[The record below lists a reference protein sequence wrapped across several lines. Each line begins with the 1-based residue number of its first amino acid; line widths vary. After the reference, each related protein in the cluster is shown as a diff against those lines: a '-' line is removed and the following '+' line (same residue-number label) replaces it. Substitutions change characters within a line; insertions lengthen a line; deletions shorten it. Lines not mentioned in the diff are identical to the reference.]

1 MEELIEV
8 IQGLKQPGCIDYIQ
22 LGSAIVSVIA
32 SIIAV
37 FVAIRVL
44 KTIAENQNK
53 IALFEKRYELFQ
65 FYRKCQSF
73 LYAIKRD
80 KTIEEIRNSCS
91 TIFEIDCKNTN
102 IKGIL
107 ILLSKFENASY
118 QIHFLF
124 PKIKEEDA
132 RKLYLALYY
141 FILQIVKSEVYD
153 INDVEDNK
161 KDFIFGGNLYF
172 ARELNSHFYLDLQ
185 GTLDYSSDPVRNG
198 KESRW
203 LGMAGI
209 GLQWRLGEYL
219 HSNYID
225 PFLRMGANYMYKNF
239 KINYKGM
246 EEFNS
251 EEMEW
256 NLSNDYTK
264 EGKDK
269 QNLIPI
275 SLGIGVN
282 MWLNDNIGRGL
293 EGDYLIM
300 PYKHIA
306 NSWQGSI
313 RLMWRIGG
321 KSLKVKPKIQYVEKI
336 IEKVIEKPIIMK
348 QIVETP
354 SQPNVLC
361 DLFNNIYFE
370 FDKTEITPKAAT
382 IIDEIAQIM
391 LTDTSKKYLIT
402 GCTDAKGSSQYNMD
416 LSQKRADAVV
426 NALIKKGVPNKMLKA
441 KGVGAKISY
450 ASQNA
455 PNEIREGDRKIIVQT
470 ITNMD
475 YWNYIP

>member
-1 MEELIEV
+1 MSCPKYKLSMKNKNMKKI
-8 IQGLKQPGCIDYIQ
+8 YIH
-22 LGSAIVSVIA
+22 
-32 SIIAV
+32 
-37 FVAIRVL
+37 
-44 KTIAENQNK
+44 K
-53 IALFEKRYELFQ
+53 IH
-65 FYRKCQSF
+65 
-73 LYAIKRD
+73 
-80 KTIEEIRNSCS
+80 
-91 TIFEIDCKNTN
+91 
-102 IKGIL
+102 L
-107 ILLSKFENASY
+107 ILCFTSVLCFGLPINA
-118 QIHFLF
+118 QQNAKNGAADNNKKAWEIG
-124 PKIKEEDA
+124 IGA
-132 RKLYLALYY
+132 TG
-141 FILQIVKSEVYD
+141 LQMTRFNV
-153 INDVEDNK
+153 INFHTNNKGGYTVGTNK

-251 EEMEW
+251 EEMGW

-282 MWLNDNIGRGL
+282 MWLNDNIGIGL
-293 EGDYLIM
+293 QGDYLIM

-321 KSLKVKPKIQYVEKI
+321 K
-336 IEKVIEKPIIMK
+336 
-348 QIVETP
+348 
-354 SQPNVLC
+354 
-361 DLFNNIYFE
+361 

-455 PNEIREGDRKIIVQT
+455 PNEIREGDRKIIVQI